1 MFPAGQEG
9 NWSPQV
15 QQTIRTELLYKTYSL
30 LDDQTRQEKLSL
42 QLVSFPGVPS
52 P

>member
-15 QQTIRTELLYKTYSL
+15 HKTIRTELLYKTNSP
-30 LDDQTRQEKLSL
+30 LDD
-42 QLVSFPGVPS
+42 
-52 P
+52 